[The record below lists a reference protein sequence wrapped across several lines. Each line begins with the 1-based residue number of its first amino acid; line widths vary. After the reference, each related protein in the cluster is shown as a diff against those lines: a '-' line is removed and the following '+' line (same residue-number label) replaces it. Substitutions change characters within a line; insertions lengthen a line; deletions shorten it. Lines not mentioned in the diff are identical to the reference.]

1 MNWKLSAAW
10 LLGVGFV
17 SAGVFFSLFPQIDTN
32 VTGYFWTP
40 EAGFY
45 LRDSALPWL
54 LYKFIPLIGYGVAI
68 LVGLVFALSRM
79 FPSGLLGVDR
89 RGASFLLLA
98 LILGPGLVTNG
109 ILKEFWG
116 RARPV
121 QIEQFGGTAHF
132 TPALEITNQ
141 CAHNCSFVAG
151 HPSMA
156 FYTLAFA
163 FLMTGRRMRILTGI
177 AAILF
182 GCLAGYGRI
191 VQGGHFLSD
200 VVFSGLINCGIVCLL
215 YYWVVE
221 RNSLA
226 KLLRTSKP
234 S

>member
-1 MNWKLSAAW
+1 MNWKFFAA
-10 LLGVGFV
+10 LFV
-17 SAGVFFSLFPQIDTN
+17 AAGLIFSLFPQIDTD

-45 LRDSALPWL
+45 LKDSTLPWL
-54 LYKFIPLIGYGVAI
+54 LYKFIPMIGYGVAI
-68 LVGLVFALSRM
+68 FVGLVFALRKK
-79 FPSGLLGVDR
+79 FPRGLLGVDQ
-89 RGASFLLLA
+89 RGALFLLLA
-98 LILGPGLVTNG
+98 LIIGPGLVTNG

-116 RARPV
+116 RARPM

-156 FYTLAFA
+156 FFTIAFA
-163 FLMTGRRMRILTGI
+163 FLLTGKHKRFAAGV

-182 GCLAGYGRI
+182 GCLAGFGRI

-200 VVFSGLINCGIVCLL
+200 VVFSGLINCGIVWLL
-215 YYWVVE
+215 YYWMIE
-221 RNSLA
+221 RHA
-226 KLLRTSKP
+226 FAKP